1 MMDSDPF
8 YCFSLDDPKTDW
20 TKVAAELARFHRDA
34 FNADTLVTDAE
45 NAKYRQAMIDKLA
58 DALRAPK
65 EHDDFVRWLSDGIY
79 KGKKTAGVMQRL
91 TKIAK
96 ESVEP
101 ALLKAMSDDFVEKL
115 RNRLASLGGDPDPEP
130 EDFEPEPEP
139 EASRS
144 RKGVVTTEEELAV
157 YEMVKEIC
165 VTGAGCVP
173 DEILFKDTTNYFN
186 ISYKRPTKWFLR
198 YFGDSQRKA
207 VITMVPLEEVRTLCP
222 GFEVEEAPPVFGV
235 SRVYI
240 DSAPQVSGLKALVL
254 RALELHKAPPKPD

>member
-1 MMDSDPF
+1 MDGSCIKKFRCVEVPYF
-8 YCFSLDDPKTDW
+8 L
-20 TKVAAELARFHRDA
+20 
-34 FNADTLVTDAE
+34 NAVNYIAV
-45 NAKYRQAMIDKLA
+45 IIKLA
-58 DALRAPK
+58 VFDQ
-65 EHDDFVRWLSDGIY
+65 F
-79 KGKKTAGVMQRL
+79 
-91 TKIAK
+91 
-96 ESVEP
+96 SVVICP
-101 ALLKAMSDDFVEKL
+101 
-115 RNRLASLGGDPDPEP
+115 LASLGGDPDPEP